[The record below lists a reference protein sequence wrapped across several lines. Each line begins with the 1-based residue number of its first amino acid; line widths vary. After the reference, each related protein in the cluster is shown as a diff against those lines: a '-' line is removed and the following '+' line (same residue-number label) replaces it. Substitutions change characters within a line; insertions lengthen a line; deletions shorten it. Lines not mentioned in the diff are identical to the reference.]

1 MKNLF
6 KSLVAGT
13 ALVLVSSASAGTLY
27 WQAVAESAEQNFDT
41 AFLIVSDK
49 EGNVI
54 NSSLADADAIEGS
67 SPSRTAVTQ
76 AHLDGYESDAY
87 LFYVE
92 MCNYNSGSDSYDVVA
107 TGYKYGY
114 GDLVSQGYVATGAVT
129 SIAAQAAAEAGN
141 LGSAVPEPS
150 SGLLLVIGGAML
162 ALRRRRQK

>member
-13 ALVLVSSASAGTLY
+13 VLVLVSSASAGTLF
-27 WQAVAESAEQNFDT
+27 WQAVAESAEQNFET
-41 AFLIVSDK
+41 AFLVVSDK
-49 EGNVI
+49 EGNVV
-54 NSSLADADAIEGS
+54 NSSLADADALPGT
-67 SPSRTAVTQ
+67 SPSKTEVTQ
-76 AHLDGYESDAY
+76 ATLDGYESDAY

-92 MCNYNSGSDSYDVVA
+92 MCNYNSANNSYDVVA

-114 GDLVSQGYVATGAVT
+114 GDLVSSGYVATGAVDART
-129 SIAAQAAAEAGN
+129 AKASAAAGN
-141 LGSAVPEPS
+141 MGSAVPEPS